1 MLMAKNWKI
10 KETDNKTVNDL
21 ADSLGVSRSI
31 AHLLVLRGVTTFDEA
46 KQFFRPDFS
55 QLHNPFLMKDMQK
68 AVDRIQ
74 IAIANNEKILV
85 YGDYDV
91 DGTTSVA
98 MLYTFL
104 STLTENIDYYIPCR
118 YKEGYGISLQG
129 IDYAK
134 ENNFSLIIALDCG
147 IRAVNQVE
155 YANEK
160 GVDFIICDHH
170 NPAEEIPNA
179 VAILNPKQKDCDYP
193 FKELSGCGVGFKL
206 IQGFSE
212 KNQIEFENIKPLF
225 DLLVVSIAA
234 DIVPMID
241 ENRALSFF
249 GLAQINE
256 TPRVGLKALMD
267 VANRKGKWTISDIVF
282 GIAPRINA
290 AGRIEQ
296 GKKAV
301 ALLIETDS
309 FKAAKLAQEIEV
321 LNKTRRG
328 LDQDITK
335 QALSMIDDSKKSTVV
350 YSQDWHKGVV
360 GIAASRLIETYYK
373 PTVVLAEKDGLLT
386 GSARS
391 VKGFDLYNAILSC
404 EKYLEKFGGHMYAAG
419 LTLKK
424 ENLQNFIEAFEV
436 AVSNTITKEQL
447 TPEVSID
454 MELDLH
460 DIDNKFFRIIQ
471 QFAPFG
477 PQNRTPI
484 FTTKAVKDSGYGGVV
499 GEDKSHLRLNITN
512 ENIRNSISSIGFG
525 LAHHFEKTKDEQIF
539 DICYS
544 IDENHWNGR
553 KNLQLKLR
561 DIKSD

>member
-1 MLMAKNWKI
+1 MQKKWKI
-10 KETDNKTVNDL
+10 KETDKQIVNNL
-21 ADSLGVSRSI
+21 ADSLGVSQSI
-31 AHLLVLRGVTTFDEA
+31 AHLLVIRGVTTFDEA

-68 AVDRIQ
+68 AVDRIKT
-74 IAIANNEKILV
+74 AIEKNEKILV

-104 STLTENIDYYIPCR
+104 TTLTENIDYYIPDR
-118 YKEGYGISLQG
+118 YTEGYGISLQG

-134 ENNFSLIIALDCG
+134 ENNFTLIIALDCG
-147 IRAVNQVE
+147 IRAINQVN

-160 GVDFIICDHH
+160 EVDFIICDHH
-170 NPAEEIPNA
+170 NPAKEIPNA

-206 IQGFSE
+206 IQGYSE
-212 KNQIEFENIKPLF
+212 KNNITFDKIQSLF
-225 DLLVVSIAA
+225 DLLVLSIAA
-234 DIVPMID
+234 DLVPMID
-241 ENRALSFF
+241 ENRVFSFF
-249 GLAQINE
+249 GLKKINE
-256 TPRVGLKALMD
+256 NPRVGIKALMD
-267 VANRKGKWTISDIVF
+267 AAKRKGKWTISDIVF

-301 ALLIETDS
+301 AVLIENDS
-309 FKAAKLAQEIEV
+309 FKATKLAQEIER
-321 LNKTRRG
+321 LNKTRIG

-335 QALSMIDDSKKSTVV
+335 QALEMIDDNKKSTVV
-350 YSQDWHKGVV
+350 YSTNWHKGVV
-360 GIAASRLIETYYK
+360 GIAASRLIESYYK
-373 PTVVLAEKDGLLT
+373 PTVVLAEKDGKLT

-391 VKGFDLYNAILSC
+391 VKGFDLYKALLQC

-424 ENLQNFIEAFEV
+424 ENLEDFIDAFER
-436 AVSNTITKEQL
+436 AVSNTILDEQL
-447 TPEVSID
+447 IPEVSID

-460 DIDNKFFRIIQ
+460 EIDDKLFRIIQ
-471 QFAPFG
+471 QFSPFG

-484 FTTKAVKDSGYGGVV
+484 FITKAVKDSGYGRAV
-499 GEDKSHLRLNITN
+499 GADKTHLRLNITN
-512 ENIRNSISSIGFG
+512 ENSRNSISSIGFG
-525 LAHHFEKTKDEQIF
+525 LAHHFKKIKDGQIF

-544 IDENHWNGR
+544 IDENDWNGR

-561 DIKSD
+561 DIKSN

>member
-1 MLMAKNWKI
+1 MAKNWKI

>member
-1 MLMAKNWKI
+1 MI
-10 KETDNKTVNDL
+10 
-21 ADSLGVSRSI
+21 
-31 AHLLVLRGVTTFDEA
+31 RGVTTFDEA

-68 AVDRIQ
+68 AVDRIKT
-74 IAIANNEKILV
+74 AIEKNEKILV

-104 STLTENIDYYIPCR
+104 TTLTENIDYYIPDR
-118 YKEGYGISLQG
+118 YTEGYGISLQG

-134 ENNFSLIIALDCG
+134 ENNFTLIIALDCG
-147 IRAVNQVE
+147 IRAINQVN

-160 GVDFIICDHH
+160 EVDFIICDHH
-170 NPAEEIPNA
+170 NPAKEIPNA

-206 IQGFSE
+206 IQGYSE
-212 KNQIEFENIKPLF
+212 KNNITFDKIQSLF
-225 DLLVVSIAA
+225 DLLVLSIAA
-234 DIVPMID
+234 DLVPMID
-241 ENRALSFF
+241 ENRVFSFF
-249 GLAQINE
+249 GLKKINE
-256 TPRVGLKALMD
+256 NPRVGIKALMD
-267 VANRKGKWTISDIVF
+267 AAKRKGKWTISDIVF

-301 ALLIETDS
+301 AVLIENDS
-309 FKAAKLAQEIEV
+309 FKATKLAQEIER
-321 LNKTRRG
+321 LNKTRIE

-335 QALSMIDDSKKSTVV
+335 QALEMIDDNKKSTVV
-350 YSQDWHKGVV
+350 YSTNWHKGVV
-360 GIAASRLIETYYK
+360 GIAASRLIESYYK
-373 PTVVLAEKDGLLT
+373 PTVVLAEKDGKLT

-391 VKGFDLYNAILSC
+391 VKGFDLYKALLQC

-424 ENLQNFIEAFEV
+424 ENLEDFIDAFER
-436 AVSNTITKEQL
+436 AVSNTILDEQL
-447 TPEVSID
+447 IPEVSID

-460 DIDNKFFRIIQ
+460 EIDDKLFRIIQ
-471 QFAPFG
+471 QFSPFG

-484 FTTKAVKDSGYGGVV
+484 FITKAVKDSGYGRAV
-499 GEDKSHLRLNITN
+499 GADKTHLRLNITN
-512 ENIRNSISSIGFG
+512 ENSRNSISSIGFG
-525 LAHHFEKTKDEQIF
+525 LAHHFKKIKDGQIF

-544 IDENHWNGR
+544 IDENDWNGR

-561 DIKSD
+561 DIKSN

>member
-1 MLMAKNWKI
+1 MQKKWKI
-10 KETDNKTVNDL
+10 KETDNQIVNNL
-21 ADSLGVSRSI
+21 ADSLGVSQSI
-31 AHLLVLRGVTTFDEA
+31 AHLLVIRGVTTFDEA

-68 AVDRIQ
+68 AVDRIKT
-74 IAIANNEKILV
+74 AIEKNEKILV

-104 STLTENIDYYIPCR
+104 TTLTENIDYYIPDR
-118 YKEGYGISLQG
+118 YTEGYGISLQG

-134 ENNFSLIIALDCG
+134 ENNFTLIIALDCG
-147 IRAVNQVE
+147 IRAINQVN

-160 GVDFIICDHH
+160 EVDFIICDHH
-170 NPAEEIPNA
+170 NPAKEIPNA

-206 IQGFSE
+206 IQGYSE
-212 KNQIEFENIKPLF
+212 KNNITFDKIQSLF
-225 DLLVVSIAA
+225 DLLVLSIAA
-234 DIVPMID
+234 DLVPMID
-241 ENRALSFF
+241 ENRVFSFF
-249 GLAQINE
+249 GLKKINE
-256 TPRVGLKALMD
+256 NPRVGIKALMD
-267 VANRKGKWTISDIVF
+267 AVKRKGKWTISDIVF

-301 ALLIETDS
+301 AVLIENDS
-309 FKAAKLAQEIEV
+309 FKATKLAQEIEQ

-328 LDQDITK
+328 LDQEITK
-335 QALSMIDDSKKSTVV
+335 QALEMIDDNKKSTVV
-350 YSQDWHKGVV
+350 YSTNWHKGVV
-360 GIAASRLIETYYK
+360 GIAASRLIESYYK
-373 PTVVLAEKDGLLT
+373 PTVVLAEKDGELT

-391 VKGFDLYNAILSC
+391 VKGFDLYKALLQC

-424 ENLQNFIEAFEV
+424 ENLEDFIDAFER
-436 AVSNTITKEQL
+436 AVSNTILDEQL
-447 TPEVSID
+447 IPEVSID

-460 DIDNKFFRIIQ
+460 EIDDKLFRIIQ
-471 QFAPFG
+471 QFSPFG

-484 FTTKAVKDSGYGGVV
+484 FITKAVKDSGYGRAV
-499 GEDKSHLRLNITN
+499 GADKTHLRLNITN
-512 ENIRNSISSIGFG
+512 ENSRNSISSIGFG
-525 LAHHFEKTKDEQIF
+525 LAHHFKKIKDGQIF

-544 IDENHWNGR
+544 IDENDWNGR

-561 DIKSD
+561 DIKSN

>member
-1 MLMAKNWKI
+1 MQKKWKI
-10 KETDNKTVNDL
+10 KETDNKIVNDL
-21 ADSLGVSRSI
+21 AESLGVSRSI
-31 AHLLVLRGVTTFDEA
+31 AHLLVIRGVTTFDEA

-55 QLHNPFLMKDMQK
+55 QFHNPFLMKDMQK
-68 AVDRIQ
+68 AVERIQ
-74 IAIANNEKILV
+74 SAIANNEKILV

-104 STLTENIDYYIPCR
+104 ATLTENLDYYIPDR
-118 YKEGYGISLQG
+118 YTEGYGISLQG

-134 ENNFSLIIALDCG
+134 EHNYTLIIALDCG
-147 IRAVNQVE
+147 IRAVNQIN
-155 YANEK
+155 YANDK

-179 VAILNPKQKDCDYP
+179 IAILNPKQKDCNYP
-193 FKELSGCGVGFKL
+193 FKELSGCGVGLKL
-206 IQGFSE
+206 IQAFSE
-212 KNQIEFENIKPLF
+212 KNNIPFEEITPLF

-241 ENRALSFF
+241 ENRAFSFF
-249 GLAQINE
+249 GLEQINKN
-256 TPRVGLKALMD
+256 PRVGLKVLMD

-309 FKAAKLAQEIEV
+309 FKAAKLAQEIER

-373 PTVVLAEKDGLLT
+373 PTVVLAEKNGELT

-391 VKGFDLYNAILSC
+391 VKGFDLYNALSKC

-424 ENLQNFIEAFEV
+424 ENLQDFIDAFER
-436 AVSNTITKEQL
+436 AVSDTITEEQL
-447 TPEVSID
+447 TPEVTID
-454 MELDLH
+454 MELDL
-460 DIDNKFFRIIQ
+460 DGIGDKLFRLIQ

-484 FTTKAVKDSGYGGVV
+484 FITKSVKDSGYGRAV
-499 GEDKSHLRLNITN
+499 GADKTHLRLNITN
-512 ENIRNSISSIGFG
+512 ENSRNSISSIGFG
-525 LAHHFEKTKDEQIF
+525 LAHHFKKIKDGQIF

-544 IDENHWNGR
+544 IDENDWNGR

-561 DIKSD
+561 DIKSN

>member
-1 MLMAKNWKI
+1 MQKKWKI
-10 KETDNKTVNDL
+10 KETDNQIVNNL
-21 ADSLGVSRSI
+21 ADSLGVSQSI
-31 AHLLVLRGVTTFDEA
+31 AHLLVIRGVTTFDEA

-68 AVDRIQ
+68 AVDRIKT
-74 IAIANNEKILV
+74 AIEKNEKILV

-104 STLTENIDYYIPCR
+104 TTLTENIDYYIPDR
-118 YKEGYGISLQG
+118 YTEGYGISLQG

-134 ENNFSLIIALDCG
+134 ENNFTLIIALDCG
-147 IRAVNQVE
+147 IRAINQVN

-160 GVDFIICDHH
+160 EVDFIICDHH
-170 NPAEEIPNA
+170 NPAKEIPNA

-206 IQGFSE
+206 IQGYSE
-212 KNQIEFENIKPLF
+212 KNNITFDKIQSLF
-225 DLLVVSIAA
+225 DLLVLSIAA
-234 DIVPMID
+234 DLVPMID
-241 ENRALSFF
+241 ENRVFSFF
-249 GLAQINE
+249 GLKKINE
-256 TPRVGLKALMD
+256 NPRVGIKALMD
-267 VANRKGKWTISDIVF
+267 AAKRKGKWTISDIVF

-301 ALLIETDS
+301 AVLIENDS
-309 FKAAKLAQEIEV
+309 FKATKLAQEIEQ

-335 QALSMIDDSKKSTVV
+335 QALEMIDDNKKSTVV
-350 YSQDWHKGVV
+350 YSTNWHKGVV
-360 GIAASRLIETYYK
+360 GIAASRLIESYYK
-373 PTVVLAEKDGLLT
+373 PTVVLAEKDGELT

-391 VKGFDLYNAILSC
+391 VKGFDLYKALLQC

-424 ENLQNFIEAFEV
+424 ENLEDFIDAFERV
-436 AVSNTITKEQL
+436 VSNTILDEQL
-447 TPEVSID
+447 IPEVSID

-460 DIDNKFFRIIQ
+460 EIDDKLFRIIQ
-471 QFAPFG
+471 QFSPFG
-477 PQNRTPI
+477 PQNRNPI
-484 FTTKAVKDSGYGGVV
+484 FITKAVKDSGYGGMV
-499 GEDKSHLRLNITN
+499 GADKTHLRLNITN
-512 ENIRNSISSIGFG
+512 ENSRNSISSIGFG
-525 LAHHFEKTKDEQIF
+525 LAHHFEKTKDGKIF

-544 IDENHWNGR
+544 IDENNWNRR

-561 DIKSD
+561 DIKCN

>member
-1 MLMAKNWKI
+1 MQKKWKI
-10 KETDNKTVNDL
+10 KETDNQIVNNL
-21 ADSLGVSRSI
+21 ADSLGVSQSI
-31 AHLLVLRGVTTFDEA
+31 AHLLVIRGVTTFDEA
-46 KQFFRPDFS
+46 KQFFRPDIS

-68 AVDRIQ
+68 AVDRIKT
-74 IAIANNEKILV
+74 AIAKKEKILV

-98 MLYTFL
+98 MLYIFL
-104 STLTENIDYYIPCR
+104 ATLTENIDYYIPDR
-118 YKEGYGISLQG
+118 YTEGYGISLQG

-134 ENNFSLIIALDCG
+134 ENNFTLIIALDCG
-147 IRAVNQVE
+147 IRAINQVN

-160 GVDFIICDHH
+160 EVDFIICDHH
-170 NPAEEIPNA
+170 NPAKEIPNA

-206 IQGFSE
+206 IQGYSE
-212 KNQIEFENIKPLF
+212 KNNITFDKIQSLF
-225 DLLVVSIAA
+225 DLLVLSIAA
-234 DIVPMID
+234 DLVPMID
-241 ENRALSFF
+241 ENRVFSFF
-249 GLAQINE
+249 GLKKINE
-256 TPRVGLKALMD
+256 NPRVGIKALMD
-267 VANRKGKWTISDIVF
+267 AAKRKGKWTISDIVF

-301 ALLIETDS
+301 AVLIENDS
-309 FKAAKLAQEIEV
+309 FKATKLAQEIEQ

-335 QALSMIDDSKKSTVV
+335 QALEMIDDNKKSTVV
-350 YSQDWHKGVV
+350 YSTNWHKGVV
-360 GIAASRLIETYYK
+360 GIAASRLIESYYK
-373 PTVVLAEKDGLLT
+373 PTVVLAEKDGELT

-391 VKGFDLYNAILSC
+391 VKGFDLYKALLQC

-424 ENLQNFIEAFEV
+424 ENLEDFIDAFERV
-436 AVSNTITKEQL
+436 VSNTILDEQL
-447 TPEVSID
+447 IPEVSID

-460 DIDNKFFRIIQ
+460 EIDDKLFRIIQ
-471 QFAPFG
+471 QFSPFG
-477 PQNRTPI
+477 PQNRNPI
-484 FTTKAVKDSGYGGVV
+484 FITKAVKDSGYGGMV
-499 GEDKSHLRLNITN
+499 GADKTHLRLNITN
-512 ENIRNSISSIGFG
+512 ENSRNSISSIGFG
-525 LAHHFEKTKDEQIF
+525 LAHHFEKTKDGKIF

-544 IDENHWNGR
+544 IDENNWNRR

-561 DIKSD
+561 DIKCN

>member
-1 MLMAKNWKI
+1 MQKKWKI
-10 KETDNKTVNDL
+10 KETDKQIVNNL
-21 ADSLGVSRSI
+21 ADSLGVSQSI
-31 AHLLVLRGVTTFDEA
+31 AHLLVIRGVTTFDEA

-68 AVDRIQ
+68 AVDRIKT
-74 IAIANNEKILV
+74 AIEKNEKILV

-104 STLTENIDYYIPCR
+104 TTLTENIDYYIPDR
-118 YKEGYGISLQG
+118 YTEGYGISLQG

-134 ENNFSLIIALDCG
+134 ENNFTLIIALDCG
-147 IRAVNQVE
+147 IRAINQVN

-160 GVDFIICDHH
+160 EVDFIICDHH
-170 NPAEEIPNA
+170 NPAKEIPNA

-206 IQGFSE
+206 IQGYSE
-212 KNQIEFENIKPLF
+212 KNNITFDKIQSLF
-225 DLLVVSIAA
+225 DLLVLSIAA
-234 DIVPMID
+234 DLVPMID
-241 ENRALSFF
+241 ENRVFSFF
-249 GLAQINE
+249 GLKKINE
-256 TPRVGLKALMD
+256 NPRVGIKALMD
-267 VANRKGKWTISDIVF
+267 AAKRKGKWTISDIVF

-301 ALLIETDS
+301 AVLIENDS
-309 FKAAKLAQEIEV
+309 FKATKLAQEIER
-321 LNKTRRG
+321 LNKTRIG

-335 QALSMIDDSKKSTVV
+335 QALEMIDDNKKSTVV
-350 YSQDWHKGVV
+350 YSTNWHKGVV
-360 GIAASRLIETYYK
+360 GIVASRLIESYYK
-373 PTVVLAEKDGLLT
+373 PTVVLAEKDGKLT

-391 VKGFDLYNAILSC
+391 VKGFDLYKALLQC

-424 ENLQNFIEAFEV
+424 ENLEDFIDAFER
-436 AVSNTITKEQL
+436 AVSNTILDEQL
-447 TPEVSID
+447 IPEVSID

-460 DIDNKFFRIIQ
+460 EIDDKLFRIIQ
-471 QFAPFG
+471 QFSPFG

-484 FTTKAVKDSGYGGVV
+484 FITKAVKDSGYGRAV
-499 GEDKSHLRLNITN
+499 GADKTHLRLNITN
-512 ENIRNSISSIGFG
+512 ENSRNSISSIGFG
-525 LAHHFEKTKDEQIF
+525 LTHHFKKIKDGQIF

-544 IDENHWNGR
+544 IDENDWNGR

-561 DIKSD
+561 DIKSN

>member
-1 MLMAKNWKI
+1 MQKKWKI
-10 KETDNKTVNDL
+10 KETDNQIVNNL
-21 ADSLGVSRSI
+21 ADSLGVSQSI
-31 AHLLVLRGVTTFDEA
+31 AHLLVIRGVTTFDEA

-68 AVDRIQ
+68 AVDRIKT
-74 IAIANNEKILV
+74 AIEKNEKILV

-104 STLTENIDYYIPCR
+104 TTLTENIDYYIPDR
-118 YKEGYGISLQG
+118 YTEGYGISLQG

-134 ENNFSLIIALDCG
+134 ENNFTLIIALDCG
-147 IRAVNQVE
+147 IRAINQVN

-160 GVDFIICDHH
+160 EVDFIICDHH
-170 NPAEEIPNA
+170 NPAKEIPNA

-206 IQGFSE
+206 IQGYSE
-212 KNQIEFENIKPLF
+212 KNNITFDKIQSLF
-225 DLLVVSIAA
+225 DLLVLSIAA
-234 DIVPMID
+234 DLVPMID
-241 ENRALSFF
+241 ENRVFSFF
-249 GLAQINE
+249 GLKKINE
-256 TPRVGLKALMD
+256 NPRVGIKALMD
-267 VANRKGKWTISDIVF
+267 AAKRKGKWTISDIVF

-301 ALLIETDS
+301 AVLIENDS
-309 FKAAKLAQEIEV
+309 FKATKLAQEIEQ

-328 LDQDITK
+328 LDQEITK
-335 QALSMIDDSKKSTVV
+335 QALEMIDDNKKSTVV
-350 YSQDWHKGVV
+350 YSTNWHKGVV
-360 GIAASRLIETYYK
+360 GIAASRLIESYYK
-373 PTVVLAEKDGLLT
+373 PTVVLAEKDGELT

-391 VKGFDLYNAILSC
+391 VKGFDLYKALLQC

-424 ENLQNFIEAFEV
+424 ENLEDFIEAFER
-436 AVSNTITKEQL
+436 AVSNTILDEQL
-447 TPEVSID
+447 IPEVSID

-460 DIDNKFFRIIQ
+460 EIDDKLFRIIQ
-471 QFAPFG
+471 QFSPFG
-477 PQNRTPI
+477 PQNRNPI
-484 FTTKAVKDSGYGGVV
+484 FITKAVKDSGYGGMV
-499 GEDKSHLRLNITN
+499 GADKTHLRLNITN
-512 ENIRNSISSIGFG
+512 ENSRNSISSIGFG
-525 LAHHFEKTKDEQIF
+525 LAHHFEKTKDGKIF

-544 IDENHWNGR
+544 IDENNWNRR

-561 DIKSD
+561 DIKCN

>member
-1 MLMAKNWKI
+1 MQKKWKI
-10 KETDNKTVNDL
+10 KETDNKIVNDL
-21 ADSLGVSRSI
+21 AESLGVSRSI
-31 AHLLVLRGVTTFDEA
+31 AHLLVIRGVTTFDEA

-55 QLHNPFLMKDMQK
+55 QFHNPFLMKDMQK
-68 AVDRIQ
+68 AVERIQ
-74 IAIANNEKILV
+74 SAIANNEKILV

-104 STLTENIDYYIPCR
+104 ATLTENLDYYIPDR
-118 YKEGYGISLQG
+118 YTEGYGISLQG

-134 ENNFSLIIALDCG
+134 EHNYTLIIALDCG
-147 IRAVNQVE
+147 IRAVNQIN
-155 YANEK
+155 YANDK

-179 VAILNPKQKDCDYP
+179 IAILNPKQKDCNYP
-193 FKELSGCGVGFKL
+193 FKELSGCGVGLKL
-206 IQGFSE
+206 IQAFSE
-212 KNQIEFENIKPLF
+212 KNNIPFEEITPLF

-241 ENRALSFF
+241 ENRAFSFF
-249 GLAQINE
+249 GLEQINKN
-256 TPRVGLKALMD
+256 PRVGLKVLMD

-309 FKAAKLAQEIEV
+309 FKAAKLAQEIER

-373 PTVVLAEKDGLLT
+373 PTVVLAEKNGELT

-391 VKGFDLYNAILSC
+391 VKGFDLYNALSKC

-424 ENLQNFIEAFEV
+424 ENLQDFIDAFER
-436 AVSNTITKEQL
+436 AVSDTITEEQL
-447 TPEVSID
+447 TPEVTID

-460 DIDNKFFRIIQ
+460 DIGDKLFRLIQ

-484 FTTKAVKDSGYGGVV
+484 FITKAVKDSGYGRPV
-499 GEDKSHLRLNITN
+499 GADKTHLRLNITN
-512 ENIRNSISSIGFG
+512 ENSRNSISSIGFG
-525 LAHHFEKTKDEQIF
+525 LAHHFKKIKDGQIF

-544 IDENHWNGR
+544 IDENDWNGR

-561 DIKSD
+561 DIKSN

>member
-1 MLMAKNWKI
+1 MAKNWKI

-160 GVDFIICDHH
+160 GVEFIICDHH

>member
-1 MLMAKNWKI
+1 MQKKWKI
-10 KETDNKTVNDL
+10 KETDNKIVNDL
-21 ADSLGVSRSI
+21 AESLGVSRSI
-31 AHLLVLRGVTTFDEA
+31 AHLLVIRGVTTFDEA

-55 QLHNPFLMKDMQK
+55 QFHNPFLMKDMQK
-68 AVDRIQ
+68 AVERIQ
-74 IAIANNEKILV
+74 SAIANNEKILV

-104 STLTENIDYYIPCR
+104 ATLTENLDYYIPDR
-118 YKEGYGISLQG
+118 YTEGYGISLQG

-134 ENNFSLIIALDCG
+134 EHNYTLIIALDCG
-147 IRAVNQVE
+147 IRAVNQIN
-155 YANEK
+155 YANDK

-179 VAILNPKQKDCDYP
+179 IAILNPKQKDCNYP
-193 FKELSGCGVGFKL
+193 FKELSGCGVGLKL
-206 IQGFSE
+206 IQAFSE
-212 KNQIEFENIKPLF
+212 KNNIPFEEITPLF

-241 ENRALSFF
+241 ENRVFSFF
-249 GLAQINE
+249 GLEQINKN
-256 TPRVGLKALMD
+256 PRVGLKVLMD

-309 FKAAKLAQEIEV
+309 FKAAKLAQELER

-373 PTVVLAEKDGLLT
+373 PTVVLAEKNGELT

-391 VKGFDLYNAILSC
+391 VKGFDLYNALSKC

-424 ENLQNFIEAFEV
+424 ENLQDFIDAFER
-436 AVSNTITKEQL
+436 AVSDTITEEQL
-447 TPEVSID
+447 TQEVTID

-460 DIDNKFFRIIQ
+460 DIGDKLFRLIQ

-484 FTTKAVKDSGYGGVV
+484 FITKAVKDSGYGRPV
-499 GEDKSHLRLNITN
+499 GANKTHLRLNITN
-512 ENIRNSISSIGFG
+512 ENSRNSISSIGFG
-525 LAHHFEKTKDEQIF
+525 LAHHFKKIKDGQIF

-544 IDENHWNGR
+544 IDENDWNGR

-561 DIKSD
+561 DIKSN

>member
-1 MLMAKNWKI
+1 MQKKWKI
-10 KETDNKTVNDL
+10 KETDNKIVNDL
-21 ADSLGVSRSI
+21 AESLGVSRSI
-31 AHLLVLRGVTTFDEA
+31 AHLLVIRGVTTFDEA

-55 QLHNPFLMKDMQK
+55 QFHNPFLMKDMQK
-68 AVDRIQ
+68 AVERIQ
-74 IAIANNEKILV
+74 SAIANNEKILV

-104 STLTENIDYYIPCR
+104 ATLTENLDYYIPDR
-118 YKEGYGISLQG
+118 YTEGYGISLQG

-134 ENNFSLIIALDCG
+134 EHNYTLIIALDCG
-147 IRAVNQVE
+147 IRAVNQIN
-155 YANEK
+155 YANDK

-179 VAILNPKQKDCDYP
+179 VAILNPKQKDCNYP
-193 FKELSGCGVGFKL
+193 FKELSGCGVGLKL
-206 IQGFSE
+206 IQAFSE
-212 KNQIEFENIKPLF
+212 KNNIPFEEITPLF

-241 ENRALSFF
+241 ENRVFSFF
-249 GLAQINE
+249 GLEQINKN
-256 TPRVGLKALMD
+256 PRVGLKVLMD

-309 FKAAKLAQEIEV
+309 FKAAKLAQEIER

-373 PTVVLAEKDGLLT
+373 PTVVLAEKNGELT

-391 VKGFDLYNAILSC
+391 VKGFDLYNALLQC

-424 ENLQNFIEAFEV
+424 ENLQDFIDAFER
-436 AVSNTITKEQL
+436 AVSDTITEEQL
-447 TPEVSID
+447 TPEVTID

-460 DIDNKFFRIIQ
+460 DIGDKLFRLIQ

-484 FTTKAVKDSGYGGVV
+484 FITKAVKDSGYGRAV
-499 GEDKSHLRLNITN
+499 GADKTHLRLNITN
-512 ENIRNSISSIGFG
+512 ENSRNSISSIGFG
-525 LAHHFEKTKDEQIF
+525 LAHHFKKIKDGQIF

-544 IDENHWNGR
+544 IDENDWNGR

-561 DIKSD
+561 DIKSN

>member
-1 MLMAKNWKI
+1 MQKKWKI
-10 KETDNKTVNDL
+10 KETDNKIVNDL
-21 ADSLGVSRSI
+21 AESLGVSRSI
-31 AHLLVLRGVTTFDEA
+31 AHLLVIRGVTTFDEA

-55 QLHNPFLMKDMQK
+55 QFHNPFLMKDMQK
-68 AVDRIQ
+68 AVERIQ
-74 IAIANNEKILV
+74 SAIANNEKILV

-104 STLTENIDYYIPCR
+104 ATLTENLDYYIPDR
-118 YKEGYGISLQG
+118 YTEGYGISLQG

-134 ENNFSLIIALDCG
+134 EHNYTLIIALDCG
-147 IRAVNQVE
+147 IRAVNQIN
-155 YANEK
+155 YANDK

-179 VAILNPKQKDCDYP
+179 VAILNPKQKDCNYP
-193 FKELSGCGVGFKL
+193 FKELSGCGVGLKL
-206 IQGFSE
+206 IQAFSE
-212 KNQIEFENIKPLF
+212 KNNIPFEEITPLF

-241 ENRALSFF
+241 ENRVFSFF
-249 GLAQINE
+249 GLEQINKN
-256 TPRVGLKALMD
+256 PRVGLKVLMD

-309 FKAAKLAQEIEV
+309 FKAAKLAQEIEW

-373 PTVVLAEKDGLLT
+373 PTVVLAEKNGELT

-391 VKGFDLYNAILSC
+391 VKGFDLYNALLQC

-424 ENLQNFIEAFEV
+424 ENLQDFIDAFER
-436 AVSNTITKEQL
+436 AVSDTITEEQL
-447 TPEVSID
+447 TPEVTID

-460 DIDNKFFRIIQ
+460 DIGDKLFRLIQ

-484 FTTKAVKDSGYGGVV
+484 FITKAVKDSGYGKAV
-499 GEDKSHLRLNITN
+499 GADKTHLRLNITN
-512 ENIRNSISSIGFG
+512 ENSRNSISSIGFG
-525 LAHHFEKTKDEQIF
+525 LAHHFKKIKDGQIF

-544 IDENHWNGR
+544 IDENDWNGR

-561 DIKSD
+561 DIKSN

>member
-1 MLMAKNWKI
+1 LKRKPI
-10 KETDNKTVNDL
+10 VNNL
-21 ADSLGVSRSI
+21 ADSLGVSQSI
-31 AHLLVLRGVTTFDEA
+31 AHLLVIRGVTTFDEA

-68 AVDRIQ
+68 AVDRIKT
-74 IAIANNEKILV
+74 AIEKNEKILV

-104 STLTENIDYYIPCR
+104 TTLTENIDYYIPDR
-118 YKEGYGISLQG
+118 YTEGYGISLQG

-134 ENNFSLIIALDCG
+134 ENNFTLIIALDCG
-147 IRAVNQVE
+147 IRAINQVN

-160 GVDFIICDHH
+160 EVDFIICDHH
-170 NPAEEIPNA
+170 NPAKEIPNA

-206 IQGFSE
+206 IQGYSE
-212 KNQIEFENIKPLF
+212 KNNITFDKIQSLF
-225 DLLVVSIAA
+225 DLLVLSIAA
-234 DIVPMID
+234 DLVPMID
-241 ENRALSFF
+241 ENRVFSFF
-249 GLAQINE
+249 GLKKINE
-256 TPRVGLKALMD
+256 NPRVGIKALID
-267 VANRKGKWTISDIVF
+267 AAKRKGKWTISDIVF

-301 ALLIETDS
+301 AVLIENDS
-309 FKAAKLAQEIEV
+309 FKATKLAQEIER
-321 LNKTRRG
+321 LNKTRIG

-335 QALSMIDDSKKSTVV
+335 QALEMIDDNKKSTVV
-350 YSQDWHKGVV
+350 YSTNWHKGVV
-360 GIAASRLIETYYK
+360 GIAASRLIESYYK
-373 PTVVLAEKDGLLT
+373 PTVVLAEKDGELT

-391 VKGFDLYNAILSC
+391 VKGFDLYKALLQC

-424 ENLQNFIEAFEV
+424 ENLEDFIDAFER
-436 AVSNTITKEQL
+436 AVSNTILDEQL
-447 TPEVSID
+447 IPEVSID

-460 DIDNKFFRIIQ
+460 EIDDKLFRIIQ
-471 QFAPFG
+471 QFSPFG

-484 FTTKAVKDSGYGGVV
+484 FITKAVKDSGYGRAV
-499 GEDKSHLRLNITN
+499 GADKTHLRLNITN
-512 ENIRNSISSIGFG
+512 ENSRNSISSIGFG
-525 LAHHFEKTKDEQIF
+525 LAHHFKKIKDGQIF

-544 IDENHWNGR
+544 IDENDWNGR

-561 DIKSD
+561 DIKSN

>member
-1 MLMAKNWKI
+1 MQKKWKI
-10 KETDNKTVNDL
+10 KETDKQIVNNL
-21 ADSLGVSRSI
+21 ADSLGVSQSI
-31 AHLLVLRGVTTFDEA
+31 AHLLVIRGVTTFDEA

-68 AVDRIQ
+68 AVDRIKT
-74 IAIANNEKILV
+74 AIEKNEKILV

-104 STLTENIDYYIPCR
+104 TTLTENIDYYIPDR
-118 YKEGYGISLQG
+118 YTEGYGISLQG

-134 ENNFSLIIALDCG
+134 ENNFTLIIALDCG
-147 IRAVNQVE
+147 IRAINQVN

-160 GVDFIICDHH
+160 EVDFIICDHH
-170 NPAEEIPNA
+170 NPAKEIPNA

-206 IQGFSE
+206 IQGYSE
-212 KNQIEFENIKPLF
+212 KNNITFDKIQSLF
-225 DLLVVSIAA
+225 DLLVLSIAA
-234 DIVPMID
+234 DLVPMID
-241 ENRALSFF
+241 ENRVFSFF
-249 GLAQINE
+249 GLKKINE
-256 TPRVGLKALMD
+256 NPRVGIKALMD
-267 VANRKGKWTISDIVF
+267 AAKRKGKWTISDIVF

-301 ALLIETDS
+301 AVLIENDS
-309 FKAAKLAQEIEV
+309 FKATKLAQEIER
-321 LNKTRRG
+321 LNKTRIE

-335 QALSMIDDSKKSTVV
+335 QALEMIDDNKKSTVV
-350 YSQDWHKGVV
+350 YSTNWHKGVV
-360 GIAASRLIETYYK
+360 GIVASRLIESYYK
-373 PTVVLAEKDGLLT
+373 PTVVLAEKDGKLT

-391 VKGFDLYNAILSC
+391 VKGFDLYKALLQC

-424 ENLQNFIEAFEV
+424 ENLEDFIDAFER
-436 AVSNTITKEQL
+436 AVSNTILDEQL
-447 TPEVSID
+447 IPEVSID

-460 DIDNKFFRIIQ
+460 EIDDKLFRIIQ
-471 QFAPFG
+471 QFSPFG

-484 FTTKAVKDSGYGGVV
+484 FITKAVKDSGYGRAV
-499 GEDKSHLRLNITN
+499 GADKTHLRLNITN
-512 ENIRNSISSIGFG
+512 ENSRNSISSIGFG
-525 LAHHFEKTKDEQIF
+525 LAHHFKKIKDGQIF

-544 IDENHWNGR
+544 IDENDWNGR

-561 DIKSD
+561 DIKSN

>member
-1 MLMAKNWKI
+1 MQKKWKI
-10 KETDNKTVNDL
+10 KETDKQIVNNL
-21 ADSLGVSRSI
+21 ADSLGVSQSI
-31 AHLLVLRGVTTFDEA
+31 AHLLVIRGVTTFDEA

-68 AVDRIQ
+68 AVDRIKT
-74 IAIANNEKILV
+74 AIEKNEKILV

-104 STLTENIDYYIPCR
+104 TTLTENIDYYIPDR
-118 YKEGYGISLQG
+118 YTEGYGISLQG

-134 ENNFSLIIALDCG
+134 ENNFTLIIALDCG
-147 IRAVNQVE
+147 IRAINQVN

-160 GVDFIICDHH
+160 EVDFIICDHH
-170 NPAEEIPNA
+170 NPAKEIPNA

-206 IQGFSE
+206 IQGYSE
-212 KNQIEFENIKPLF
+212 KNNITFDKIQSLF
-225 DLLVVSIAA
+225 DLLVLSIAA
-234 DIVPMID
+234 DLVPMID
-241 ENRALSFF
+241 ENRVFSFF
-249 GLAQINE
+249 GLKKINE
-256 TPRVGLKALMD
+256 NPRVGIKALID
-267 VANRKGKWTISDIVF
+267 AAKRKGKWTISDIVF

-301 ALLIETDS
+301 AVLIENDS
-309 FKAAKLAQEIEV
+309 FKATKLAQEIER
-321 LNKTRRG
+321 LNKTRIG

-335 QALSMIDDSKKSTVV
+335 QALEMIDDNKKSTVV
-350 YSQDWHKGVV
+350 YSTNWHKGVV
-360 GIAASRLIETYYK
+360 GIAASRLIESYYK
-373 PTVVLAEKDGLLT
+373 PTVVLSEKDGKLT

-391 VKGFDLYNAILSC
+391 VKGFDLYKALLQC

-424 ENLQNFIEAFEV
+424 ENLEDFIDAFER
-436 AVSNTITKEQL
+436 AVSNTILDEQL
-447 TPEVSID
+447 IPEVSID

-460 DIDNKFFRIIQ
+460 EIDDKLFRIIQ
-471 QFAPFG
+471 QFSPFG

-484 FTTKAVKDSGYGGVV
+484 FITKAVKDSGYGRAV
-499 GEDKSHLRLNITN
+499 GADKTHLRLNITN
-512 ENIRNSISSIGFG
+512 ENSRNSISSIGFG
-525 LAHHFEKTKDEQIF
+525 LAHHFKKIKDGQIF

-544 IDENHWNGR
+544 IDENDWNGR

-561 DIKSD
+561 DIKSN

>member
-1 MLMAKNWKI
+1 MQKKWKI
-10 KETDNKTVNDL
+10 KETDNQIVNNL
-21 ADSLGVSRSI
+21 ADSLGVSQSI
-31 AHLLVLRGVTTFDEA
+31 AHLLVIRGVTTFDEA

-68 AVDRIQ
+68 AVDRIKT
-74 IAIANNEKILV
+74 AIEKNEKILV

-104 STLTENIDYYIPCR
+104 TTLTENIDYYIPDR
-118 YKEGYGISLQG
+118 YTEGYGISLQG

-134 ENNFSLIIALDCG
+134 ENNFTLIIALDCG
-147 IRAVNQVE
+147 IRAINQVN

-160 GVDFIICDHH
+160 EVDFIICDHH
-170 NPAEEIPNA
+170 NPAKEIPNA

-206 IQGFSE
+206 IQGYSE
-212 KNQIEFENIKPLF
+212 KNNITFDKIQSLF
-225 DLLVVSIAA
+225 DLLVLSIAA
-234 DIVPMID
+234 DLVPMID
-241 ENRALSFF
+241 ENRVFSFF
-249 GLAQINE
+249 GLKKINE
-256 TPRVGLKALMD
+256 NPRVGIKALMD
-267 VANRKGKWTISDIVF
+267 AVKRKGKWTISDIVF

-301 ALLIETDS
+301 AVLIENDS
-309 FKAAKLAQEIEV
+309 FKATKLAQEIEQ

-328 LDQDITK
+328 LDQEITK
-335 QALSMIDDSKKSTVV
+335 QALEMIDDNKKSTVV
-350 YSQDWHKGVV
+350 YSTNWHKGVV
-360 GIAASRLIETYYK
+360 GIAASRLIESYYK
-373 PTVVLAEKDGLLT
+373 PTVVLAEKDGELT

-391 VKGFDLYNAILSC
+391 VKGFDLYKALLQC

-424 ENLQNFIEAFEV
+424 ENLEDFIEAFER
-436 AVSNTITKEQL
+436 AVSNTILDEQL
-447 TPEVSID
+447 IPEVSID

-460 DIDNKFFRIIQ
+460 EIDDKLFRIIQ
-471 QFAPFG
+471 QFSPFG
-477 PQNRTPI
+477 PQNRNPI
-484 FTTKAVKDSGYGGVV
+484 FITKAVKDSGYGGMV
-499 GEDKSHLRLNITN
+499 GADKTHLRLNITN
-512 ENIRNSISSIGFG
+512 ENSRNSISSIGFG
-525 LAHHFEKTKDEQIF
+525 LAHHFKKTKDGKIF

-544 IDENHWNGR
+544 IDENDWNGR

-561 DIKSD
+561 DIKSN